1 MRLVEESSTAGRDRI
16 TVSHPLG
23 LGRFGTSFDDGVP
36 DDAARLLGRY
46 IGDDARRMPAS
57 DPWTK
62 STAAGAPDAG
72 GALRAIGPV
81 LHFAQDRDIYSEGG
95 SADVFFKLVSG
106 VFGPANSSA
115 TAGAR

>member
-1 MRLVEESSTAGRDRI
+1 MTQLAFSVDISAPT
-16 TVSHPLG
+16 
-23 LGRFGTSFDDGVP
+23 
-36 DDAARLLGRY
+36 
-46 IGDDARRMPAS
+46 ARRMPAS

-62 STAAGAPDAG
+62 STAAGGPDAG